1 VTIDNFALDLL
12 YSMAQ
17 KKSIRIAEHFEP
29 VSSCILS
36 GNMLQYRYDTEM
48 SGGVRFETCDLYSI
62 YPLHMHDASACTFK
76 CGRNMSTILLFFNFP
91 AKLALP

>member
-1 VTIDNFALDLL
+1 MIPNNTWSIRIAYCSAKLCSCVTIDNFALDLL

-62 YPLHMHDASACTFK
+62 YPLHVHDAFS
-76 CGRNMSTILLFFNFP
+76 
-91 AKLALP
+91 